1 MTICAET
8 AGRSWQTCTR
18 GIQGCICGMD
28 NKWRVA
34 HVLEQH
40 NKYRR
45 GDIDMDQ
52 SPSPQAVG
60 LAIDAAVKMLLEQA
74 KAESDAATNGH
85 PAAEPAT
92 EKEE

>member
-28 NKWRVA
+28 SKWRVA

-45 GDIDMDQ
+45 GASGVM
-52 SPSPQAVG
+52 PVG
-60 LAIDAAVKMLLEQA
+60 FKQ
-74 KAESDAATNGH
+74 
-85 PAAEPAT
+85 
-92 EKEE
+92 